1 MLETPFPPKE
11 KVQIETARTPW
22 QLLVSITAETSLKLM
37 QLREQL
43 QRRGLRGRA
52 LHPFDE
58 HHGIGVQRLTCRPT
72 HRNRLKQWRPGASK
86 LSRSSHGPRDYKLL
100 QLRTH
105 RDQRLT
111 RRTRGTRQVRPKG
124 DGKTMS
130 LISETG
136 AHAQGRQTFMV
147 SGGGVASS
155 TASTAAQEQASRAFP
170 LAAITGH
177 GTLKLSL
184 MLAAVD
190 PALGGV
196 IIAGGR
202 GTGKSV
208 LARGLHALLPPIEV
222 LDQESADVPA
232 GPGLNLDPSRP
243 EEWEENW
250 RERLSNEPPSKVIP
264 APFVQVPLGITEDRL
279 VGAVDVAASLASGS
293 AVFQPGLLAEAHR
306 GVLYVDELNL
316 LDDGIINLLL
326 AAVGAGENQVEREG
340 LSLSHPC
347 RPLLIATYNP
357 EEGNVRDHLLDRF
370 AIALSANQLVSTE
383 ERVEITNAV
392 LSHGQCSRSFSERWK
407 EETDALAT
415 QLLLARQWLPD
426 VRISREQIEYLV
438 TEALRGGVEGH
449 RSELYAVR
457 VARAHAALSG
467 REQVEADDLQ
477 VAVALVI
484 APRASQLPPPDQQM
498 EPPPPPDAGE
508 QNPENQPPPPQGTDQ
523 DQTDSPEDDSNDE
536 DENREDDNR
545 EDDNRDEDDDESD
558 QDEAPPSVPEEFML
572 DPEAVSIDPDLLLF
586 NAAKSKSGSSGSRSV
601 VLSDSRGRYVKPML
615 PRGPVRRIAVDATLR
630 AAAPYQKARRE
641 RHPGR
646 NVIVEESD
654 LRAKLLQRQAGAL
667 VIFLVD
673 ASGSMALNRMQSAK
687 GAVIRLLT
695 EAYENRDEVAL
706 IPFRGDQAEV
716 LLPPTRSIT
725 AARRRLE
732 SMPCGGGSPLAHG
745 LTQAARVGANALA
758 TGDLGQVVVV
768 AITDGRGNVPLSTS
782 LGQPELEG
790 EEKPDLKQEVLD
802 VATRYRML
810 GIKLLVIDTERKFI
824 GSGMGKDLAEAA
836 GGKYVQLPKASD
848 QAIAAIAMD
857 AINAVT

>member
-1 MLETPFPPKE
+1 M
-11 KVQIETARTPW
+11 
-22 QLLVSITAETSLKLM
+22 
-37 QLREQL
+37 
-43 QRRGLRGRA
+43 
-52 LHPFDE
+52 
-58 HHGIGVQRLTCRPT
+58 
-72 HRNRLKQWRPGASK
+72 
-86 LSRSSHGPRDYKLL
+86 
-100 QLRTH
+100 
-105 RDQRLT
+105 
-111 RRTRGTRQVRPKG
+111 
-124 DGKTMS
+124 
-130 LISETG
+130 
-136 AHAQGRQTFMV
+136 
-147 SGGGVASS
+147 VASGVTSNGVIS
-155 TASTAAQEQASRAFP
+155 TASLDQASRAFP

-177 GTLKLSL
+177 GTLKLAL
-184 MLAAVD
+184 LLAAVD
-190 PALGGV
+190 PGLGGV

-208 LARGLHALLPPIEV
+208 LARGLHALLPPIDIVDLE
-222 LDQESADVPA
+222 AA
-232 GPGLNLDPSRP
+232 GETKLPGRNLDPQDAQD
-243 EEWEENW
+243 WG
-250 RERLSNEPPSKVIP
+250 ERQQNPPTTVIP
-264 APFVQVPLGITEDRL
+264 APFIQIPLGVTEDRL
-279 VGAVDVAASLASGS
+279 VGSVDVTASLAGGS
-293 AVFQPGLLAEAHR
+293 AIFQPGLLAEAHR

-326 AAVGAGENQVEREG
+326 AAVGSGENQVEREG

-357 EEGNVRDHLLDRF
+357 EEGAIRDHLLDRF
-370 AIALSANQLVSTE
+370 AIVLSANQIVSTE
-383 ERVEITNAV
+383 QRVEITNAV
-392 LSHGQCSRSFSERWK
+392 LAHGQCSRSFSEQWS

-426 VRISREQIEYLV
+426 VKVSSEQIEYLV
-438 TEALRGGVEGH
+438 TEAIRGGVEGH

-457 VARAHAALSG
+457 AAKAHAALSG
-467 REQVEADDLQ
+467 RDQVEAEDLQ

-484 APRASQLPPPDQQM
+484 APRASQMPPPDQQM
-498 EPPPPPDAGE
+498 EPPPPQE
-508 QNPENQPPPPQGTDQ
+508 QQPPQDQEPPPPPEGSGDEEEQDSEEQDSEDNSDQ
-523 DQTDSPEDDSNDE
+523 DDNEDDDDSPEE
-536 DENREDDNR
+536 
-545 EDDNRDEDDDESD
+545 
-558 QDEAPPSVPEEFML
+558 QAPPSVPEEFML
-572 DPEAVSIDPDLLLF
+572 DPEAVAIDPDLLLF
-586 NAAKSKSGSSGSRSV
+586 NAAKSKSGNSGSRSV

-630 AAAPYQKARRE
+630 AAAPYQKARRA
-641 RHPGR
+641 RQPDR
-646 NVIVEESD
+646 VVIVEESD

-782 LGQPELEG
+782 LGQPVLEG
-790 EEKPDLKQEVLD
+790 EDKPDLKQEVLD
-802 VATRYRML
+802 VASRYRML
-810 GIKLLVIDTERKFI
+810 GLKLLVIDTERKFI

-848 QAIAAIAMD
+848 QAIAAVAMD
-857 AINAVT
+857 ALNSV

>member
-1 MLETPFPPKE
+1 
-11 KVQIETARTPW
+11 
-22 QLLVSITAETSLKLM
+22 
-37 QLREQL
+37 
-43 QRRGLRGRA
+43 
-52 LHPFDE
+52 
-58 HHGIGVQRLTCRPT
+58 
-72 HRNRLKQWRPGASK
+72 
-86 LSRSSHGPRDYKLL
+86 
-100 QLRTH
+100 
-105 RDQRLT
+105 
-111 RRTRGTRQVRPKG
+111 
-124 DGKTMS
+124 
-130 LISETG
+130 
-136 AHAQGRQTFMV
+136 MV
-147 SGGGVASS
+147 ATGVAVKDD
-155 TASTAAQEQASRAFP
+155 QATRAFP

-177 GTLKLSL
+177 GTLKLAL
-184 MLAAVD
+184 LLAAVD
-190 PALGGV
+190 PGLGGV
-196 IIAGGR
+196 VIAGGR

-208 LARGLHALLPPIEV
+208 LARGLHALLPPIDI
-222 LDQESADVPA
+222 LDADGGV
-232 GPGLNLDPSRP
+232 GRNLDPQNP
-243 EEWEENW
+243 EEWDDAT
-250 RERLSNEPPSKVIP
+250 RERIRGEASSTVIP
-264 APFVQVPLGITEDRL
+264 APFVQIPLGITEDRL
-279 VGAVDVAASLASGS
+279 VGAVDVAASLSSGS
-293 AVFQPGLLAEAHR
+293 AVFQPGLLADAHR

-316 LDDGIINLLL
+316 LDDGIVNLML
-326 AAVGAGENQVEREG
+326 AAVGSGENRVEREG

-383 ERVEITNAV
+383 QRVEITNAV
-392 LSHGQCSRSFSERWK
+392 ISHGQCSRSFAQKWS

-426 VRISREQIEYLV
+426 VQISGEQIEYLV
-438 TEALRGGVEGH
+438 TEAIRGGVEGH

-457 VARAHAALSG
+457 VAKAHAALSG
-467 REQVEADDLQ
+467 RDQVEADDLQ

-484 APRASQLPPPDQQM
+484 APRASQMPPPDQQM
-498 EPPPPPDAGE
+498 EPPPPQDQEP
-508 QNPENQPPPPQGTDQ
+508 PPPPQDQ
-523 DQTDSPEDDSNDE
+523 GDQQQENPPPPPEGSGEEEENDPPEDNS
-536 DENREDDNR
+536 DD
-545 EDDNRDEDDDESD
+545 DTDDDEGDGEED
-558 QDEAPPSVPEEFML
+558 QAPPAVPEEFML
-572 DPEAVSIDPDLLLF
+572 DPEAIEVDPDLLLF
-586 NAAKSKSGSSGSRSV
+586 NAAKAKSGNSGSRSV

-630 AAAPYQKARRE
+630 AAAPYQKIRRE
-641 RHPGR
+641 REPGR
-646 NVIVEESD
+646 SVIVEEGD
-654 LRAKLLQRQAGAL
+654 LRAKLLQRKAGAL
-667 VIFLVD
+667 VVFLVD

-782 LGQPELEG
+782 LGQPELDG

-802 VATRYRML
+802 VAARYRML

-848 QAIAAIAMD
+848 QAIAAVAMD
-857 AINAVT
+857 AISTI

>member
-1 MLETPFPPKE
+1 M
-11 KVQIETARTPW
+11 V
-22 QLLVSITAETSLKLM
+22 
-37 QLREQL
+37 
-43 QRRGLRGRA
+43 
-52 LHPFDE
+52 
-58 HHGIGVQRLTCRPT
+58 
-72 HRNRLKQWRPGASK
+72 AS
-86 LSRSSHGPRDYKLL
+86 
-100 QLRTH
+100 
-105 RDQRLT
+105 
-111 RRTRGTRQVRPKG
+111 
-124 DGKTMS
+124 
-130 LISETG
+130 
-136 AHAQGRQTFMV
+136 
-147 SGGGVASS
+147 GVAIKDD
-155 TASTAAQEQASRAFP
+155 QATRAFP

-177 GTLKLSL
+177 GTLKLAL
-184 MLAAVD
+184 LLAAVD
-190 PALGGV
+190 PGLGGV
-196 IIAGGR
+196 VIAGGR

-208 LARGLHALLPPIEV
+208 LARGLHALLPPIDIVDAEGGV
-222 LDQESADVPA
+222 
-232 GPGLNLDPSRP
+232 GRNLDPQIP
-243 EEWEENW
+243 EEWDDAT
-250 RERLSNEPPSKVIP
+250 RERISGKAPSTVIP
-264 APFVQVPLGITEDRL
+264 APFVQIPLGITEDRL
-279 VGAVDVAASLASGS
+279 VGAVDVAASLSSGS
-293 AVFQPGLLAEAHR
+293 AVFQPGLLADAHR

-316 LDDGIINLLL
+316 LDDGIVNLML
-326 AAVGAGENQVEREG
+326 AAVGSGENHVEREG

-357 EEGNVRDHLLDRF
+357 EEGNIRDHLLDRF

-383 ERVEITNAV
+383 QRVEITNAV
-392 LSHGQCSRSFSERWK
+392 ISHGQCSRSFAEKWG

-426 VRISREQIEYLV
+426 VQISGEQIGYLV
-438 TEALRGGVEGH
+438 TEAIRGGVEGH

-457 VARAHAALSG
+457 VAKAHAALSG
-467 REQVEADDLQ
+467 RDQVEAEDLQ

-484 APRASQLPPPDQQM
+484 APRASQMPPPDQQM
-498 EPPPPPDAGE
+498 EPPPPQDQEPPPPPQDQGD
-508 QNPENQPPPPQGTDQ
+508 QQQDNQPPPPEGSDEEEN
-523 DQTDSPEDDSNDE
+523 DPPEDNG
-536 DENREDDNR
+536 EDDNT
-545 EDDNRDEDDDESD
+545 DDDEGDSEED
-558 QDEAPPSVPEEFML
+558 QSPPAVPEEFML
-572 DPEAVSIDPDLLLF
+572 DPEAIEVDPDLLLF
-586 NAAKSKSGSSGSRSV
+586 NAAKAKSGNSGSRSV
-601 VLSDSRGRYVKPML
+601 VLSDSRGRYVKPMM

-630 AAAPYQKARRE
+630 AAAPYQKIRRE
-641 RHPGR
+641 RKPGR
-646 NVIVEESD
+646 SVIVEEGD
-654 LRAKLLQRQAGAL
+654 LRAKLLQRKAGAL
-667 VIFLVD
+667 VVFLVD

-802 VATRYRML
+802 VAARYRML

-848 QAIAAIAMD
+848 QAIAAVAMD
-857 AINAVT
+857 AISNI

>member
-1 MLETPFPPKE
+1 M
-11 KVQIETARTPW
+11 V
-22 QLLVSITAETSLKLM
+22 
-37 QLREQL
+37 
-43 QRRGLRGRA
+43 
-52 LHPFDE
+52 
-58 HHGIGVQRLTCRPT
+58 
-72 HRNRLKQWRPGASK
+72 AS
-86 LSRSSHGPRDYKLL
+86 
-100 QLRTH
+100 
-105 RDQRLT
+105 
-111 RRTRGTRQVRPKG
+111 
-124 DGKTMS
+124 
-130 LISETG
+130 
-136 AHAQGRQTFMV
+136 
-147 SGGGVASS
+147 GVAV
-155 TASTAAQEQASRAFP
+155 TDDRATRAFP

-177 GTLKLSL
+177 GTLKLAL
-184 MLAAVD
+184 LLAAVD
-190 PALGGV
+190 PGLGGV
-196 IIAGGR
+196 VIAGGR

-208 LARGLHALLPPIEV
+208 LARGLHALLPPIDI
-222 LDQESADVPA
+222 LDVDNGV
-232 GPGLNLDPSRP
+232 GRNLDPQNP
-243 EEWEENW
+243 EEWDATT
-250 RERLSNEPPSKVIP
+250 RERISGEPPSKVIP
-264 APFVQVPLGITEDRL
+264 APFVQIPLGITEDRL
-279 VGAVDVAASLASGS
+279 VGAVDVTASLASGS
-293 AVFQPGLLAEAHR
+293 AVFQPGLLADAHR

-316 LDDGIINLLL
+316 LDDGIVNLML
-326 AAVGAGENQVEREG
+326 AAVGSGENRVEREG

-383 ERVEITNAV
+383 QRVEITGAV
-392 LSHGQCSRSFSERWK
+392 LSHGQCSRSFAQKWG

-426 VRISREQIEYLV
+426 VQISREQIEYLV
-438 TEALRGGVEGH
+438 TEAIRGGVEGH

-467 REQVEADDLQ
+467 RDTVEADDLQ

-484 APRASQLPPPDQQM
+484 APRASQMPPPDQQM
-498 EPPPPPDAGE
+498 EPPPPQDQEP
-508 QNPENQPPPPQGTDQ
+508 PPPPQDQ
-523 DQTDSPEDDSNDE
+523 GDQQQDNPPPPPEGSDEEDNDPPEDSND
-536 DENREDDNR
+536 DN
-545 EDDNRDEDDDESD
+545 DTEDDDGDGEED
-558 QDEAPPSVPEEFML
+558 QAPPAVPEEFML
-572 DPEAVSIDPDLLLF
+572 DPEAIEVDPDLLLF
-586 NAAKSKSGSSGSRSV
+586 NAAKAKSGNSGSRSV

-630 AAAPYQKARRE
+630 AAAPYQKIRRE
-641 RHPGR
+641 REPGR
-646 NVIVEESD
+646 SVIVEEGD
-654 LRAKLLQRQAGAL
+654 LRAKLLQRKAGAL
-667 VIFLVD
+667 VVFLVD

-802 VATRYRML
+802 VASRYRML

-848 QAIAAIAMD
+848 QAIAAVAMN
-857 AINAVT
+857 AINDI

>member
-1 MLETPFPPKE
+1 M
-11 KVQIETARTPW
+11 
-22 QLLVSITAETSLKLM
+22 
-37 QLREQL
+37 
-43 QRRGLRGRA
+43 
-52 LHPFDE
+52 
-58 HHGIGVQRLTCRPT
+58 
-72 HRNRLKQWRPGASK
+72 
-86 LSRSSHGPRDYKLL
+86 
-100 QLRTH
+100 
-105 RDQRLT
+105 
-111 RRTRGTRQVRPKG
+111 
-124 DGKTMS
+124 
-130 LISETG
+130 
-136 AHAQGRQTFMV
+136 
-147 SGGGVASS
+147 VASGVTS
-155 TASTAAQEQASRAFP
+155 DGVISTAALDQASRAFP

-177 GTLKLSL
+177 GTLKLAL
-184 MLAAVD
+184 LLAAVD
-190 PALGGV
+190 PGLGGV

-208 LARGLHALLPPIEV
+208 LARGLHALLPPIDIVDLE
-222 LDQESADVPA
+222 AA
-232 GPGLNLDPSRP
+232 GETKLPGRNLDPKDAQD
-243 EEWEENW
+243 WG
-250 RERLSNEPPSKVIP
+250 ERQQDPPTTVIP
-264 APFVQVPLGITEDRL
+264 APFIQIPLGVTEDRL
-279 VGAVDVAASLASGS
+279 VGSVDVTASLASGS
-293 AVFQPGLLAEAHR
+293 PVFQPGLLAEAHR

-326 AAVGAGENQVEREG
+326 AAVGSGENQVEREG

-357 EEGNVRDHLLDRF
+357 EEGAIRDHLLDRF
-370 AIALSANQLVSTE
+370 AIVLSANQIVSTE
-383 ERVEITNAV
+383 QRVEITNAV
-392 LSHGQCSRSFSERWK
+392 LAHGQCSRSFSNQWS

-426 VRISREQIEYLV
+426 VQISSEQIEYLV
-438 TEALRGGVEGH
+438 TEAIRGGVEGH

-457 VARAHAALSG
+457 AAKAHAALSG
-467 REQVEADDLQ
+467 RDQVEAEDLQ
-477 VAVALVI
+477 VAVSLVI
-484 APRASQLPPPDQQM
+484 APRASQLPPPEQQM
-498 EPPPPPDAGE
+498 EPPPPQE
-508 QNPENQPPPPQGTDQ
+508 QQPPPP
-523 DQTDSPEDDSNDE
+523 PEGSGEE
-536 DENREDDNR
+536 DEQDGDDQESDDQESEDN
-545 EDDNRDEDDDESD
+545 DDDDTPEE
-558 QDEAPPSVPEEFML
+558 QAPPSVPEEFML
-572 DPEAVSIDPDLLLF
+572 DPEAIAIDPDLLLF
-586 NAAKSKSGSSGSRSV
+586 NAAKSKSGNSGSRSV

-630 AAAPYQKARRE
+630 AAAPYQKARRA
-641 RHPGR
+641 RQPDR
-646 NVIVEESD
+646 VVIVEESD

-782 LGQPELEG
+782 LGQPVLEG

-810 GIKLLVIDTERKFI
+810 GLKLLVIDTERKFI

-848 QAIAAIAMD
+848 QAIAAVAMD
-857 AINAVT
+857 ALNAV

>member
-1 MLETPFPPKE
+1 M
-11 KVQIETARTPW
+11 
-22 QLLVSITAETSLKLM
+22 
-37 QLREQL
+37 
-43 QRRGLRGRA
+43 
-52 LHPFDE
+52 
-58 HHGIGVQRLTCRPT
+58 
-72 HRNRLKQWRPGASK
+72 
-86 LSRSSHGPRDYKLL
+86 
-100 QLRTH
+100 
-105 RDQRLT
+105 
-111 RRTRGTRQVRPKG
+111 
-124 DGKTMS
+124 
-130 LISETG
+130 
-136 AHAQGRQTFMV
+136 
-147 SGGGVASS
+147 VASGNTAS
-155 TASTAAQEQASRAFP
+155 GVASTAAMDQANRAFP

-177 GTLKLSL
+177 GTLKLAL

-208 LARGLHALLPPIEV
+208 LARGLHALLPPIEI
-222 LDQESADVPA
+222 LDPAQAPVPI
-232 GPGLNLDPSRP
+232 GPGRNLDPQRP
-243 EEWEENW
+243 EEWGSSL
-250 RERLSNEPPSKVIP
+250 REQLGAEPPSTVIP

-279 VGAVDVAASLASGS
+279 VGAVDVTASLSSGS
-293 AVFQPGLLAEAHR
+293 PVFQPGLLAEAHR

-316 LDDGIINLLL
+316 LDDGIVNLLL

-370 AIALSANQLVSTE
+370 AIALSADQLVNTE
-383 ERVEITNAV
+383 QRVEITNAV
-392 LSHGQCSRSFSERWK
+392 LSHGQCSRSFAERWK

-426 VRISREQIEYLV
+426 VQISREQIEYLV
-438 TEALRGGVEGH
+438 TEAIRGGVEGH

-457 VARAHAALSG
+457 VAKAHAALSG
-467 REQVEADDLQ
+467 RDQVDAEDLQ

-498 EPPPPPDAGE
+498 EPPPPPEQPDEQNPPPPPDAGE
-508 QNPENQPPPPQGTDQ
+508 QNSDDTPPPPEGSGEEDN
-523 DQTDSPEDDSNDE
+523 DPPEDSNDDSDNDEGDE
-536 DENREDDNR
+536 DEDSEQDD
-545 EDDNRDEDDDESD
+545 
-558 QDEAPPSVPEEFML
+558 APPSVPEEFML
-572 DPEAVSIDPDLLLF
+572 DPEAVAIDPDLLLF
-586 NAAKSKSGSSGSRSV
+586 NAAKSKSGNSGSRSV

-630 AAAPYQKARRE
+630 AAAPYQRVRRE
-641 RHPGR
+641 RQPQR
-646 NVIVEESD
+646 SVIVEEGD
-654 LRAKLLQRQAGAL
+654 LRAKLLQRKAGAL
-667 VIFLVD
+667 VVFLVD

-790 EEKPDLKQEVLD
+790 DEKPDLKQEVLD
-802 VATRYRML
+802 VAIRYRSL

-848 QAIAAIAMD
+848 QAIAAVALE
-857 AINAVT
+857 AINGI

>member
-1 MLETPFPPKE
+1 
-11 KVQIETARTPW
+11 
-22 QLLVSITAETSLKLM
+22 
-37 QLREQL
+37 
-43 QRRGLRGRA
+43 
-52 LHPFDE
+52 
-58 HHGIGVQRLTCRPT
+58 
-72 HRNRLKQWRPGASK
+72 
-86 LSRSSHGPRDYKLL
+86 
-100 QLRTH
+100 
-105 RDQRLT
+105 
-111 RRTRGTRQVRPKG
+111 
-124 DGKTMS
+124 
-130 LISETG
+130 
-136 AHAQGRQTFMV
+136 MV
-147 SGGGVASS
+147 ATGVAVRDD
-155 TASTAAQEQASRAFP
+155 QAIRAFP

-177 GTLKLSL
+177 GTLKLAL
-184 MLAAVD
+184 LLAAVD
-190 PALGGV
+190 PGLGGV
-196 IIAGGR
+196 VIAGGR

-208 LARGLHALLPPIEV
+208 LARGLHALLPPIDI
-222 LDQESADVPA
+222 LDIEGGV
-232 GPGLNLDPSRP
+232 GRNLDPQEP
-243 EEWEENW
+243 EEWDAATQ
-250 RERLSNEPPSKVIP
+250 ERIEGEPPSTVIP
-264 APFVQVPLGITEDRL
+264 APFVQIPLGITEDRL
-279 VGAVDVAASLASGS
+279 VGAVDVAASLSSGG
-293 AVFQPGLLAEAHR
+293 AVFQPGLLADAHR

-316 LDDGIINLLL
+316 LDDGIVNLML
-326 AAVGAGENQVEREG
+326 AAVGSGENRVEREG

-383 ERVEITNAV
+383 QRVEITNAV
-392 LSHGQCSRSFSERWK
+392 ISHGQCSRTFATTWA

-426 VRISREQIEYLV
+426 VQISREQIQYLV
-438 TEALRGGVEGH
+438 NEAIRGGVEGH

-467 REQVEADDLQ
+467 RDQVEADDLQ

-498 EPPPPPDAGE
+498 EPPPPQDQE
-508 QNPENQPPPPQGTDQ
+508 PPPPQQDEGDQ
-523 DQTDSPEDDSNDE
+523 QQDNPPPPPEGSGEEDNDPAE
-536 DENREDDNR
+536 DNADDDNT
-545 EDDNRDEDDDESD
+545 DDEGDSEED
-558 QDEAPPSVPEEFML
+558 QAPPAVPEEFML
-572 DPEAVSIDPDLLLF
+572 DPEAIAVDPDLLLF
-586 NAAKSKSGSSGSRSV
+586 NAAKSKSGNSGSRSV
-601 VLSDSRGRYVKPML
+601 VFSDSRGRYVKPML

-630 AAAPYQKARRE
+630 AAAPYQKIRRAREPNRT
-641 RHPGR
+641 
-646 NVIVEESD
+646 VIVEEGD
-654 LRAKLLQRQAGAL
+654 LRAKLLQRKAGAL
-667 VIFLVD
+667 VVFLVD

-725 AARRRLE
+725 VARRRLE

-802 VATRYRML
+802 VASRYRML

-848 QAIAAIAMD
+848 QAIAAVAMD
-857 AINAVT
+857 AISDI

>member
-1 MLETPFPPKE
+1 M
-11 KVQIETARTPW
+11 
-22 QLLVSITAETSLKLM
+22 
-37 QLREQL
+37 
-43 QRRGLRGRA
+43 
-52 LHPFDE
+52 
-58 HHGIGVQRLTCRPT
+58 
-72 HRNRLKQWRPGASK
+72 
-86 LSRSSHGPRDYKLL
+86 
-100 QLRTH
+100 
-105 RDQRLT
+105 
-111 RRTRGTRQVRPKG
+111 
-124 DGKTMS
+124 
-130 LISETG
+130 
-136 AHAQGRQTFMV
+136 
-147 SGGGVASS
+147 VASGVV
-155 TASTAAQEQASRAFP
+155 AKNDQATRAFP

-177 GTLKLSL
+177 GTLKLAL
-184 MLAAVD
+184 LLAAVD
-190 PALGGV
+190 PGLGGV
-196 IIAGGR
+196 VIAGGR

-208 LARGLHALLPPIEV
+208 LARGLHTLLPPIDI
-222 LDQESADVPA
+222 LDIDGGV
-232 GPGLNLDPSRP
+232 GRNLDPLNR
-243 EEWEENW
+243 EEWDNATCEQI
-250 RERLSNEPPSKVIP
+250 SGDPPSKVIP
-264 APFVQVPLGITEDRL
+264 APFVQLPLGITEDRL
-279 VGAVDVAASLASGS
+279 VGAVDVAASLSSGS
-293 AVFQPGLLAEAHR
+293 AVFQPGLLADAHR

-316 LDDGIINLLL
+316 LDDGIVNLML
-326 AAVGAGENQVEREG
+326 AAVGSGENRVEREG

-357 EEGNVRDHLLDRF
+357 EEGNIRDHLLDRF
-370 AIALSANQLVSTE
+370 AIALSANQLVTTE
-383 ERVEITNAV
+383 QRVEITNAA
-392 LSHGQCSRSFSERWK
+392 LAHGQCSRSFAENWR

-426 VRISREQIEYLV
+426 VQFSREQIEYLV
-438 TEALRGGVEGH
+438 TEAIRGGVEGH

-467 REQVEADDLQ
+467 RDRVDADDLQ

-498 EPPPPPDAGE
+498 EPPPPQEQEPPPSQGE
-508 QNPENQPPPPQGTDQ
+508 QDDQQDNPPPPPEGSGEDDDTPDDNNSEDNTD
-523 DQTDSPEDDSNDE
+523 DDKSDDDKSEDDDSPED
-536 DENREDDNR
+536 
-545 EDDNRDEDDDESD
+545 
-558 QDEAPPSVPEEFML
+558 QAPPAVPEEFML
-572 DPEAVSIDPDLLLF
+572 DPEAIDVDPDLLLF
-586 NAAKSKSGSSGSRSV
+586 NAAKSKAGNSGSRSV

-641 RHPGR
+641 RQPGR
-646 NVIVEESD
+646 AVIVEEGD
-654 LRAKLLQRQAGAL
+654 LRAKLLQRKAGAL

-706 IPFRGDQAEV
+706 IPFRGEQAEV

-768 AITDGRGNVPLSTS
+768 AITDGRGNVPLSKS
-782 LGQPELEG
+782 LGQPELDG
-790 EEKPDLKQEVLD
+790 EDKPDLKQEVLD
-802 VATRYRML
+802 VAARYRML

-848 QAIAAIAMD
+848 QAIASIAME
-857 AINAVT
+857 AISTI